1 MLYDLGR
8 WDELL
13 VVAEGIR
20 RVEEAHGAAQPGAMA
35 GTYAAFVLIRRGALD
50 KGAPAAEDMLVLAR
64 RIEDPQVLG
73 PALVTSALV
82 AEAQGDTASA
92 LRSVEEYRHV
102 TRNRPYFRAQ
112 NLTDA
117 ARIACAAGDITLAEG
132 LLDNVV
138 TAAERDR
145 LSALTVRATIGG
157 AKDAFTEAAAGWKAL
172 GCVFEQALALRG
184 VGDEAEAASIL
195 AELGVPPTS
204 AQTAA
209 RTAK

>member
-1 MLYDLGR
+1 M
-8 WDELL
+8 
-13 VVAEGIR
+13 
-20 RVEEAHGAAQPGAMA
+20 
-35 GTYAAFVLIRRGALD
+35 
-50 KGAPAAEDMLVLAR
+50 
-64 RIEDPQVLG
+64 
-73 PALVTSALV
+73 
-82 AEAQGDTASA
+82 
-92 LRSVEEYRHV
+92 

-117 ARIACAAGDITLAEG
+117 ARIACAAGDIALAEG

-145 LSALTVRATIGG
+145 LSALTVRATITGV
-157 AKDAFTEAAAGWKAL
+157 KDEFAEAAVGWKAL

-184 VGDEAEAASIL
+184 AGEEDAANAIL
-195 AELGVPPTS
+195 EKLGVPLPP